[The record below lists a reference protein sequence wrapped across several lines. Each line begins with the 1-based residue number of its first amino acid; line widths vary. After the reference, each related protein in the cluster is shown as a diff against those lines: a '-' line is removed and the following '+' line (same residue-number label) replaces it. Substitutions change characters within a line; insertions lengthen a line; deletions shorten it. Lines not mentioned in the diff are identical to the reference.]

1 MRRLSHIKIDT
12 KNITDVIAQYNKAV
26 DVINSNLSS
35 IGTENLNQELLSTL
49 KDIQND
55 IKAIKKKL
63 GVK

>member
-1 MRRLSHIKIDT
+1 MRRLSKIKTDT
-12 KNITDVIAQYNKAV
+12 KNIADVITQYNKAV
-26 DVINSNLSS
+26 DIINSNLSS

>member
-1 MRRLSHIKIDT
+1 MRRLSKIKTDT
-12 KNITDVIAQYNKAV
+12 KNIVDVITQYNKAV
-26 DVINSNLSS
+26 DIINNNLSS

>member
-1 MRRLSHIKIDT
+1 MRRLSKIKTDT
-12 KNITDVIAQYNKAV
+12 KNIVDVITQYNKAV
-26 DVINSNLSS
+26 DIINSNLSS

-55 IKAIKKKL
+55 IKDIKKKL

>member
-1 MRRLSHIKIDT
+1 MRRLSKIKTDT
-12 KNITDVIAQYNKAV
+12 KNIADVITQYNKAV
-26 DVINSNLSS
+26 DIINNNLSS

-55 IKAIKKKL
+55 IKAIKKKI

>member
-1 MRRLSHIKIDT
+1 MRRLSKIKTDT
-12 KNITDVIAQYNKAV
+12 KNIADVITQYNKAV
-26 DVINSNLSS
+26 DIINNNLSS
-35 IGTENLNQELLSTL
+35 IGTENLSQEFLSAL

>member
-1 MRRLSHIKIDT
+1 MRRLSKIKTDT
-12 KNITDVIAQYNKAV
+12 KNIADVITQHNKAV
-26 DVINSNLSS
+26 DIINNNLSS

>member
-1 MRRLSHIKIDT
+1 MRRLSKIKTDT

-35 IGTENLNQELLSTL
+35 IGTDNLNQELLSTL
-49 KDIQND
+49 REMQND
-55 IKAIKKKL
+55 IKSIKKKL

>member
-1 MRRLSHIKIDT
+1 MRRLSKIKTDT
-12 KNITDVIAQYNKAV
+12 KNIVDVITQYNKAV
-26 DVINSNLSS
+26 DIINNNLSS
-35 IGTENLNQELLSTL
+35 IGTENLSQELLSTL

>member
-12 KNITDVIAQYNKAV
+12 KNITDVIAQYNNAV

-49 KDIQND
+49 KEMQAD
-55 IKAIKKKL
+55 IKSIKKKL

>member
-1 MRRLSHIKIDT
+1 MRRLSKIKTDT
-12 KNITDVIAQYNKAV
+12 KNIADVITQYNKAV
-26 DVINSNLSS
+26 DIINNNLSS

-49 KDIQND
+49 KEIQND

>member
-1 MRRLSHIKIDT
+1 MRRLSHIKTDT

-35 IGTENLNQELLSTL
+35 IGTDNLNQELLSTL

>member
-1 MRRLSHIKIDT
+1 MRRLSKIKTDT
-12 KNITDVIAQYNKAV
+12 KNIADVITQYNKAV
-26 DVINSNLSS
+26 DIINNNLSS

>member
-1 MRRLSHIKIDT
+1 MRRLSKIKTDT
-12 KNITDVIAQYNKAV
+12 KNIADVITQYNKAV
-26 DVINSNLSS
+26 DIINNNLSS
-35 IGTENLNQELLSTL
+35 IGTENLNQQLLSTL

>member
-1 MRRLSHIKIDT
+1 MRRLSKIKTDT
-12 KNITDVIAQYNKAV
+12 KNIADVITQYNKAV

-35 IGTENLNQELLSTL
+35 IGTDNLNQELLSTL
-49 KDIQND
+49 REMQND

>member
-1 MRRLSHIKIDT
+1 MRRLSHIKVDT
-12 KNITDVIAQYNKAV
+12 RNITDVIAQYNKAV
-26 DVINSNLSS
+26 DIINNNLSS
-35 IGTENLNQELLSTL
+35 IGTENLNQQLLSTL

>member
-26 DVINSNLSS
+26 DVINSNLSN
-35 IGTENLNQELLSTL
+35 IGTDNLNQELLSTL
-49 KDIQND
+49 REMQND
-55 IKAIKKKL
+55 IKSIKKKL

>member
-1 MRRLSHIKIDT
+1 MRRLSKIKTDT
-12 KNITDVIAQYNKAV
+12 KNIADVITQYNKAV
-26 DVINSNLSS
+26 DIINNSLSS

>member
-1 MRRLSHIKIDT
+1 MRRLSKIKTDT
-12 KNITDVIAQYNKAV
+12 KNIADVITQYNKAV
-26 DVINSNLSS
+26 DIINNNLSS
-35 IGTENLNQELLSTL
+35 IGTENLNQQLLSIL

>member
-35 IGTENLNQELLSTL
+35 IGTENLSQELLSTL
-49 KDIQND
+49 KDMQNS

>member
-1 MRRLSHIKIDT
+1 MRRLSKIKTDT
-12 KNITDVIAQYNKAV
+12 KNIVDVITQYNKAV
-26 DVINSNLSS
+26 DIINSNLSS